1 MSDRAVIVYD
11 ENPQL
16 MMSDRAVIVTMKT
29 LLQLVMSDRAVIE
42 TIKTLN

>member
-16 MMSDRAVIVTMKT
+16 MMSDRAVIVT
-29 LLQLVMSDRAVIE
+29 
-42 TIKTLN
+42 IKTLN